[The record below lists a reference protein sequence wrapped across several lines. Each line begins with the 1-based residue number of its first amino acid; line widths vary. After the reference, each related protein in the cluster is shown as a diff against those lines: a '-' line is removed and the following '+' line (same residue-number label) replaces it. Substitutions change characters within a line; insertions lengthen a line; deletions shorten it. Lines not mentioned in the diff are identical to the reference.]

1 MTGVS
6 FFIFVLRSHTNSI
19 AVPTRDVKKRET
31 CSLNSPFRAPE
42 ISLVSFR
49 APKFPLLCH
58 IHSSL
63 FFAAASNVSHSLLS
77 SLHLATTRH
86 PTQPM
91 PPASRSAAT
100 SSARPPPR
108 PPRRRQLKA
117 SQSTTSAAPSGGG
130 PRGGP
135 VTPHMR
141 WIVRAGEANAGAEK
155 PRGDPASSSVR
166 RLAAA
171 VWRLRPSEEVLPAGE
186 GSAAARVGLEV
197 GSPLRH
203 QQKKGSKF

>member
-1 MTGVS
+1 ML
-6 FFIFVLRSHTNSI
+6 IE
-19 AVPTRDVKKRET
+19 VPFP
-31 CSLNSPFRAPE
+31 LPG

-49 APKFPLLCH
+49 APKFPLLYD
-58 IHSSL
+58 IHS
-63 FFAAASNVSHSLLS
+63 FAASNVSHSL
-77 SLHLATTRH
+77 HLTTTHRRH

-108 PPRRRQLKA
+108 PPRRLRRRQLKA
-117 SQSTTSAAPSGGG
+117 AQSTTSAAPSGGG

-141 WIVRAGEANAGAEK
+141 WIARAGEANAGAEK
-155 PRGDPASSSVR
+155 PRGDPGSSSVR

-171 VWRLRPSEEVLPAGE
+171 VWRLRPPEEVLPAGE
-186 GSAAARVGLEV
+186 GSAATRVGLEV
-197 GSPLRH
+197 GSLLPH
-203 QQKKGSKF
+203 QQKKSSNFLTQILAALLEIMPDSCSNSAYGEANP